1 MSEAGPPTPVASTR
15 DGPPRPDREL
25 QRTVIDAPYSAARI
39 VLDRATESH
48 RYEVEEAVLSEEE
61 RRIARELQAA
71 LPHILPGEYR
81 PRSPAGRLERIRRS
95 AMEYLEVHYPA
106 LEPAARGR
114 IVYCLTRDALGYGP
128 IDSIMRDPEIEDI
141 SCDGVGVPLYVFH
154 ARYESIPTNVR
165 FSEEATLD
173 SFVLLLGQRCGRS
186 LSVGRPIL
194 DGTTPEGHRVQAT
207 YGREVTSRG
216 ASFTIRRFRDR
227 PFTPVDLVLSGTAN
241 EEMLAYLWLG
251 AEHGESLIVCGGPGA
266 GKTST
271 LNAIALFIAPS
282 AKIVSIEDVRE
293 LHLPQENWVAAA
305 TRDGIGDRGPDGKSL
320 GEIDMFDLVRAA
332 LRQRPS
338 HILVGEVRGREAYAM
353 FQAMATGH
361 ATYATMHA
369 DSVRA
374 MVARL
379 ENPPIHVPRVLLSS
393 LRQVAVEAQVQ
404 TSRGS
409 VRRIRQLV
417 EIVRLEPETNELVTN
432 PVYEWDP
439 VTDTFRFQGHSYLF
453 DRVATAT
460 HRNAVEMRAEFDRRV
475 RVIQHLVERRITDYR
490 ELWRQIA
497 EYYRDPESV
506 LKRMGSPPPGGTGR

>member
-1 MSEAGPPTPVASTR
+1 MNGASRTTEVPPALDLSAG
-15 DGPPRPDREL
+15 DREL
-25 QRTVIDAPYSAARI
+25 QRTTIDSAHSAVR
-39 VLDRATESH
+39 VLLDRATETP
-48 RYEVEEAVLSEEE
+48 RYEVVEPALSSEEE
-61 RRIARELQAA
+61 RLASELHAA
-71 LPHILPGEYR
+71 LPHILPGEPH
-81 PRSPAGRLERIRRS
+81 PRSADERVERVRRVS
-95 AMEYLEVHYPA
+95 EEYLDAHYRA
-106 LEPAARGR
+106 LEPGARGR
-114 IVYCLTRDALGYGP
+114 ILHGLLRDALGYGP
-128 IDSIMRDPEIEDI
+128 IDAMMRDPEIEDI

-165 FSEEATLD
+165 FTDEHALD

-186 LSVGRPIL
+186 LSVARPIL

-271 LNAIALFIAPS
+271 LNAIAVFIAPA

-293 LHLPQENWVAAA
+293 LHLPHENWVAAA
-305 TRDGIGDRGPDGKSL
+305 TRDGMGGRGADGKSL

-369 DSVRA
+369 DSVRS

-379 ENPPIHVPRVLLSS
+379 ENPPIRVPRVLLPS
-393 LRQVAVEAQVQ
+393 LRQVAVEAQVR
-404 TSRGS
+404 TRRGTA
-409 VRRIRQLV
+409 RRLLQIV
-417 EIVRLEPETNELVTN
+417 EIVGLEPETNELVTN
-432 PVYEWDP
+432 PVYEWDAT
-439 VTDTFRFQGHSYLF
+439 TDTFQFQGHSYLL
-453 DRVATAT
+453 DRVAAATRRTAE
-460 HRNAVEMRAEFDRRV
+460 EMQVEFDRRV
-475 RVIQHLVERRITDYR
+475 RVIRYLVERRITDYR
-490 ELWRQIA
+490 ELWLSVA
-497 EYYRDPESV
+497 EYYRDPEA
-506 LKRMGSPPPGGTGR
+506 LLERIADRHLGREES

>member
-1 MSEAGPPTPVASTR
+1 MSGATRTIVAPSVLESPAGE
-15 DGPPRPDREL
+15 REL
-25 QRTVIDAPYSAARI
+25 VRTAIDPPYSAVR
-39 VLDRATESH
+39 VLLDRETETP
-48 RYEVEEAVLSEEE
+48 RYEVLEASLSSEEE
-61 RRIARELQAA
+61 RVAEELGHA
-71 LPHILPGEYR
+71 LPRILPGER
-81 PRSPAGRLERIRRS
+81 SGRSPADRLACVRR
-95 AMEYLEVHYPA
+95 AAGEYLDTHHPA
-106 LEPAARGR
+106 IDPDSRGR
-114 IVYCLTRDALGYGP
+114 IVHGLLRDTLGYGP
-128 IDSIMRDPEIEDI
+128 IDAIMRDPEIEDI
-141 SCDGVGVPLYVFH
+141 SCDGVGVPIYVFH

-165 FSEEATLD
+165 FPEETALD

-186 LSVGRPIL
+186 LSVARPIL
-194 DGTTPEGHRVQAT
+194 DGTTPGGHRVQAT

-227 PFTPVDLVLSGTAN
+227 PFTPVDLVRSGTAN

-251 AEHGESLIVCGGPGA
+251 VEHGESLIVCGGPGA

-271 LNAIALFIAPS
+271 LNAIAAFIAPS

-293 LHLPQENWVAAA
+293 LHLPHENWVAAS
-305 TRDGIGDRGPDGKSL
+305 TRGGIGDRGADGKSL
-320 GEIDMFDLVRAA
+320 GEVDMFDLVRAA

-369 DSVRA
+369 DSVRS

-393 LRQVAVEAQVQ
+393 LRQVAIEAQVQ
-404 TSRGS
+404 TNRGT
-409 VRRIRQLV
+409 VRRLLQIV

-439 VTDTFRFQGHSYLF
+439 TTDTFHFQGHSYLL
-453 DRVATAT
+453 DRAALAT
-460 HRNAVEMRAEFDRRV
+460 HRSAEEMRVEFERRV
-475 RVIQHLVERRITDYR
+475 RVIRYLVQRRVTDYR
-490 ELWRQIA
+490 ELWEPIA
-497 EYYRDPESV
+497 EYYRDPAALLEHIDRAST
-506 LKRMGSPPPGGTGR
+506 GGHPP

>member
-1 MSEAGPPTPVASTR
+1 MSGAGRTIRVPSALDSSA
-15 DGPPRPDREL
+15 GEREL
-25 QRTVIDAPYSAARI
+25 QRTAINPPYSAVR
-39 VLDRATESH
+39 VLLDRATETP
-48 RYEVEEAVLSEEE
+48 RYEVLEATLSSEE
-61 RRIARELQAA
+61 RRVAEELRAA
-71 LPHILPGEYR
+71 LPHILPGERR
-81 PRSPAGRLERIRRS
+81 PRPPCERVEGVRRIAEEYLDSHHRTLERD
-95 AMEYLEVHYPA
+95 
-106 LEPAARGR
+106 ARGR
-114 IVYCLTRDALGYGP
+114 IVHDLVRDALGYGP
-128 IDSIMRDPEIEDI
+128 IDAMMRDPEVEDI

-165 FSEEATLD
+165 FPEERALD

-186 LSVGRPIL
+186 LSVARPIL

-271 LNAIALFIAPS
+271 LNAVAVFVAPS
-282 AKIVSIEDVRE
+282 AKIISIEDVRE
-293 LHLPQENWVAAA
+293 LHLPHENWVATT

-369 DSVRA
+369 DSVRS

-393 LRQVAVEAQVQ
+393 LRQVVIEAQLQ
-404 TSRGS
+404 TSRGT
-409 VRRIRQLV
+409 VRRLLQIV

-439 VTDTFRFQGHSYLF
+439 ATDSFHFQGHSYLL
-453 DRVATAT
+453 DRVAAAT
-460 HRNAVEMRAEFDRRV
+460 HRSMEEMRAEFERRV
-475 RVIQHLVERRITDYR
+475 RVIRYLVEQRITDYR
-490 ELWRQIA
+490 ELWHPIA
-497 EYYRDPESV
+497 EYYRDPGALLERIERAS
-506 LKRMGSPPPGGTGR
+506 PGGERR

>member
-1 MSEAGPPTPVASTR
+1 MSGAGRTILVPSALDSS
-15 DGPPRPDREL
+15 DGERVLE
-25 QRTVIDAPYSAARI
+25 RTAIDPPYSAVR
-39 VLDRATESH
+39 VLLDRATETP
-48 RYEVEEAVLSEEE
+48 RYEVLEATLSSEEA
-61 RRIARELQAA
+61 RIAEELHAA
-71 LPHILPGEYR
+71 LPHILPGERR
-81 PRSPAGRLERIRRS
+81 PRSAHERIDRIERS
-95 AMEYLEVHYPA
+95 AGEYLDAHHRA
-106 LEPAARGR
+106 LESDARGR
-114 IVYCLTRDALGYGP
+114 IVHGLVRDALGYGP
-128 IDSIMRDPEIEDI
+128 IDAMVRDPEVEDI

-165 FSEEATLD
+165 FSDESTLD

-186 LSVGRPIL
+186 LSVARPML

-241 EEMLAYLWLG
+241 EEMLAYFWLG
-251 AEHGESLIVCGGPGA
+251 AEYGESLIVCGGPGA

-271 LNAIALFIAPS
+271 LNAIAVFIAPS

-293 LHLPQENWVAAA
+293 LHLPHENWVAAA

-320 GEIDMFDLVRAA
+320 GEVDMFDLVRAA

-361 ATYATMHA
+361 ATYSTMHA
-369 DSVRA
+369 DSVRS

-393 LRQVAVEAQVQ
+393 LRQVAIEAQVP
-404 TSRGS
+404 TPRGT
-409 VRRIRQLV
+409 VRRLLQIV

-439 VTDTFRFQGHSYLF
+439 TTDTFHFQGHSYLL
-453 DRVATAT
+453 DRVAVAT
-460 HRNAVEMRAEFDRRV
+460 HRSSEEMRAEFERRI
-475 RVIQHLVERRITDYR
+475 RVIRYLVDRRITDYR
-490 ELWRQIA
+490 ELWRSIT
-497 EYYRDPESV
+497 EYYRDPKALLERIERS
-506 LKRMGSPPPGGTGR
+506 SPEEGRP